1 MKNILTTVATA
12 TLLSGLALSSA
23 AASSVLCFDGNTSIT
38 KKDNNI
44 SIDLKGKG
52 VDDVNLTLV
61 PAAVYQGASFKL
73 KFENGGLSEN
83 KTHLLC
89 VGDTKVGGL
98 QEPGDVTDHVM
109 TAPTFSFIDND
120 SVAALIQKD
129 SNITFETTSDCSTDG
144 NASEGLDIVG
154 LAGKP
159 CQTITAKIVDGK
171 STQGQDIP
179 SINTNA
185 ATFGTTKTFIKVS
198 CTPPECFVTGD
209 KLKFTNAAAA
219 PGVNVALT
227 SSTKAIP
234 NHTVLTTAD
243 CPECGEKAPVI
254 NCETTIVIENNNTFG
269 IKGLDLVANFNNGEK
284 VDNAAF
290 KPVIDVDVNGS
301 TKPGYTLGSKFSASG
316 LTIGSNEQGKIKLTL
331 TPNNTDMIATGDIVA
346 KITGLDSNITGAA
359 ANDIVPT
366 FTNKTL
372 ANIKIGAKTQFT
384 VPYMNGNTG
393 NFVKISTRSDSETSV
408 SAVIKDSKGTSCPVD
423 LTPIVAKGSTYVFAG
438 TAPAGAEYQN
448 LIPEGKCTD
457 LTDKKYSVVFTTN
470 AAVDAISYMSVGKG
484 AQRYVNVY

>member
-23 AASSVLCFDGNTSIT
+23 AASSVLCFNGNTSIT

-159 CQTITAKIVDGK
+159 CQTITAKIVEPY
-171 STQGQDIP
+171 STQGRPVP
-179 SINTNA
+179 SLKTNA

-269 IKGLDLVANFNNGEK
+269 IKGLNLVANFNNGEK
-284 VDNAAF
+284 VDNTAF

-301 TKPGYTLGSKFSASG
+301 TKTGYTLGSKFSPSG
-316 LTIGSNEQGKIKLTL
+316 LTIGKDEQGKIKLTF
-331 TPNNTDMIATGDIVA
+331 TPNNTDMIATGSIVA
-346 KITGLDSNITGAA
+346 DITGLDSNITGAA
-359 ANDIVPT
+359 ANDIIPT
-366 FTNKTL
+366 FKRTL

-384 VPYMNGNTG
+384 VPYMNGA
-393 NFVKISTRSDSETSV
+393 VSSMAKITTRSDAETSLV
-408 SAVIKDSKGTSCPVD
+408 ADITDSKGNTCNVTLDSIP
-423 LTPIVAKGSTYVFAG
+423 ASSSTMVFANSKAG
-438 TAPAGAEYQN
+438 RVAPYQN
-448 LIPEGKCTD
+448 LIDEGECTN
-457 LTDKKYSVVFTTN
+457 LKTKEYSVVFTTN
-470 AAVDAISYMSVGKG
+470 AAVDVVSYMTMSNGS
-484 AQRYVNVY
+484 QRYVNVY